1 MLRTNLNTV
10 LIVLVLAL
18 LGVAGLETYSQIQR
32 GRQDLGTQ
40 SQRMGAFEKQNK
52 KNIEKLQNAQRQLL
66 AELNTQNQ
74 LIVRIETALNE
85 NIANSNSQIEKLVKN
100 FAENSK
106 KDQIQNK
113 NYQKQLAELRS
124 EMAGL
129 NTKQN
134 RDFNEITLKILSL
147 NDTIFSNDQDI
158 KEFISEY
165 GTRKMRKN
173 IEINEVDTF
182 TVQNN

>member
-40 SQRMGAFEKQNK
+40 SLIMGAFEKQNK

-113 NYQKQLAELRS
+113 NYQKQLAELHS
-124 EMAGL
+124 EITGL
-129 NTKQN
+129 NAKQN